1 MVKHALISPS
11 ACHRIGYC
19 PASVALSK
27 DIPNESSPYA
37 EEGTAAH
44 RLCEIDL
51 LCTLENRG
59 RTEAEQA
66 EWIETTAKY
75 PDMFGHVSTYV
86 KYVNEVMGATPL
98 YAAVEVRLPLAEL
111 TGEADAYGTADCV
124 VITGDTIHVI
134 DFKYGQGVEVSA
146 KQNVQLCMYAL
157 AAMAELDPDSV
168 FYGIANVKLHIVQ
181 PRMNNIDQWEISREL
196 LETRF
201 AVHMRRSADRALY
214 LVDHPD
220 EIKVGY
226 PFVVA
231 KGEQAGGDFAEPS
244 DDVCRFCLAKATC
257 PVLRQVT
264 VDALEQEFDDLP
276 AEAPKAELPVQVV
289 EQLKEIPVPDTPERL
304 VRAYEWL
311 PVIRMWIDAVDAS
324 MFAMLNTH
332 GETGGYKLVSG
343 RPGPRKWTD
352 AKEAEDIIRRAL
364 TVDKAYERKVISPT
378 TAEKLHKKGEI
389 GPKYWAR
396 LSNLIGRSDGKP
408 VIAPIDDPRQGLV
421 PSIEND
427 FEDLSESPDEKT
439 SA

>member
-19 PASVALSK
+19 PASVVLSK
-27 DIPNESSPYA
+27 DIPNESSQYA

-51 LCTLENRG
+51 LCILENRG

-66 EWIETTAKY
+66 EWLETTTQY
-75 PDMFGHVSTYV
+75 LDMYDHVTAYV
-86 KYVNEVMGATPL
+86 KYVSEVMGAQPL
-98 YAAVEVRLPLAEL
+98 YAAVEVRLPLSEL

-146 KQNVQLCMYAL
+146 KRNVQLCMYAL
-157 AAMAELDPDSV
+157 AAMAELDPDGI
-168 FYGIANVKLHIVQ
+168 FYGITNVKLHIVQ
-181 PRMNNIDQWEISREL
+181 PRMSNIDQWEISRET
-196 LETRF
+196 LEKKF
-201 AVHMRRSADRALY
+201 ALNIRSSADRALY
-214 LVDHPD
+214 LVEHPD

-231 KGEQAGGDFAEPS
+231 KGEQAGGDFAKPS
-244 DDVCRFCLAKATC
+244 DDICRFCLAKTTC

-264 VDALEQEFDDLP
+264 VDVLEQEFYDLP
-276 AEAPKAELPVQVV
+276 AESPTAELPVQVV

-311 PVIRMWIDAVDAS
+311 PVIRMWIDAVDVS

-332 GETGGYKLVSG
+332 GEMGGYKLVSG

-364 TVDKAYERKVISPT
+364 TIDKAYDRKIISPT
-378 TAEKLHKKGEI
+378 SAEKLHKKGEI

-408 VIAPIDDPRQGLV
+408 QIAPLDDPRPSLV
-421 PSIEND
+421 PQIETD
-427 FEDLSESPDEKT
+427 FEDLAESPDEKT